1 MNINK
6 YKLLIKPQALT
17 ANFLIIVA
25 IALLLPLRVKADT
38 GNPNGTEN
46 KPESGWSLWRLRD
59 EVKDADFDSGFSNL
73 ELGGYLDFENACKT
87 SSKLAE
93 SEIRYWFRLS
103 NRVNRIGTRTHYKK

>member
-1 MNINK
+1 
-6 YKLLIKPQALT
+6 
-17 ANFLIIVA
+17 
-25 IALLLPLRVKADT
+25 
-38 GNPNGTEN
+38 
-46 KPESGWSLWRLRD
+46 
-59 EVKDADFDSGFSNL
+59 L